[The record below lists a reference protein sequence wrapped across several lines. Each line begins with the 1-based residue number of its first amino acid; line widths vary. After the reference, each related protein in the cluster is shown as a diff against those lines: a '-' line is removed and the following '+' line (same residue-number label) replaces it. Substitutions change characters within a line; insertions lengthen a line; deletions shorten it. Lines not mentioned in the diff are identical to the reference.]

1 MNIYQNVLELKPN
14 YRHHWCIVYMR
25 AQGTSPD
32 DEELINACD
41 SLGGAVWFAFV
52 PKNAVNAPINS
63 GSGV

>member
-1 MNIYQNVLELKPN
+1 
-14 YRHHWCIVYMR
+14 MR